1 MNDNQIFKMQSFMCF
16 PHFKLKLFFISGD
29 DKVKTERE
37 LPPFIYGRDFKCQNF
52 DYKQHQYFHVH
63 GGIEFDISTHPVE
76 SALDEFKVFELL
88 VLLGYFV
95 VSAVFL

>member
-1 MNDNQIFKMQSFMCF
+1 MGS
-16 PHFKLKLFFISGD
+16 
-29 DKVKTERE
+29 KVHPTKVGIHENPLVLE
-37 LPPFIYGRDFKCQNF
+37 QPDLGVQNLAF